1 MSLNIDLS
9 KVEILN
15 NNGSAEYTF
24 VSNGRFVFRLRLID
38 TGYEFDYPV
47 EVSWIKEGEPPVI
60 NGGNES
66 TGTQIRIREMK
77 VQKNQIQIVVL
88 FLQISHNLLLEMF
101 QVQIM

>member
-66 TGTQIRIREMK
+66 TEAQIQIREMK
-77 VQKNQIQIVVL
+77 VQEPQI
-88 FLQISHNLLLEMF
+88 
-101 QVQIM
+101 